1 MNKAT
6 VCTASS
12 VEALSVLLKHL
23 QEAEA
28 IAAQELQEAQ
38 ERHLKAQQARNATWH
53 RYLLAVA
60 ESARQGALAK
70 ADACQEQHGQYL
82 KEAERHAK
90 ALAILL
96 GQPDTLEAAA

>member
-1 MNKAT
+1 MNKKT
-6 VCTASS
+6 VSTAS
-12 VEALSVLLKHL
+12 VAALSILLGRL

-28 IAAQELQEAQ
+28 IAAKELQEAQ
-38 ERHLKAQQARNATWH
+38 ERHLKAQQARNATWQ

-70 ADACQEQHGQYL
+70 ADACQEQHRQYL

>member
-6 VCTASS
+6 VCASS

-28 IAAQELQEAQ
+28 IAAKELQEAQ
-38 ERHLKAQQARNATWH
+38 ERHLKAQQARNATWQ
-53 RYLLAVA
+53 RYLLASLENA
-60 ESARQGALAK
+60 HRGALTK
-70 ADACQEQHGQYL
+70 ADACQEQHGQHI
-82 KEAERHAK
+82 KEAERISK

-96 GQPDTLEAAA
+96 GQPDTLEATA

>member
-1 MNKAT
+1 MNKKT
-6 VCTASS
+6 VSTAS
-12 VEALSVLLKHL
+12 VAALSVLLGRL

-28 IAAQELQEAQ
+28 IAARELQEAQ

-53 RYLLAVA
+53 RYLLATLENA
-60 ESARQGALAK
+60 HQGALIK
-70 ADACQEQHGQYL
+70 ADACQEQHEQHL
-82 KEAERHAK
+82 LEAKRISK